1 MAYDIPDEIKYREK
15 IIANLDSRQLIYAA
29 LFGFL
34 AFLAFRLP
42 IEGEMKFALP
52 TIILVVGAG
61 FVFFNMEETARS
73 IFSFYTN
80 IQQARYNSK
89 ASQKFFEIREIRGNA
104 LILDNGTAIAVLQV
118 RPLNFGLMDD
128 ERKGAIIANYK
139 AFLNQ
144 IPVPIQILVRNQPF
158 DLTAYFDTLE
168 KGGRI
173 LKTELLGL
181 FSDNKVFEIDFLSSK
196 KVKEKSYFLLIPC
209 QHKTSDNPD
218 LTKMDDLVGIAQ
230 ERLKACGLEN
240 RRLETLELV
249 GFIESYAGNKDNK
262 MDLPP
267 NKKGEES
274 DDKFRNGI
282 TPSFEIRKEYAI
294 VNGEYHRILRIG
306 GYPRQVENGWL
317 QEFLSKN
324 DGYDISLHVK
334 PSTISQML
342 IHLHNQIIQQT
353 SDLLLSTSKG
363 TPNPMLEIKK
373 ADTMRV
379 YDSLYKGEEK
389 LFSVSLYIDSKA
401 ASEDELRLLTEKA
414 KSSLNAQMMI
424 PKLTAWRMA
433 DGIKATLPLGNDAL
447 SAQREFLTNP
457 LAATF
462 PFISP
467 ATSENSGILFGHEIA
482 TFSPLFLNFDRMSNK
497 HFFVLGISGS
507 GKSYASKYLI
517 MQQLFREDTSVYV
530 LDPNGEYSPLC
541 NALGGQVIELSRD
554 SKSTINVFDL
564 AGKDYAD
571 KMLSLIAT
579 FDIIVGGLTE
589 SQKGVLSKVLSRAY
603 AKKGILPGKPET
615 WGKRAP
621 MFRNIHKAL
630 SALRTERGKAKDT
643 VQDPSIDV
651 LLNRVEMYCKG
662 NIFGFLDRQS
672 KMDVSR
678 KFVCFD
684 LSRLPNAVK
693 TLMMFSTL
701 EIIKHEI
708 TKDRKP
714 KSILIDEGWSLL
726 RSRAAA
732 GYVFEFVKTSRK
744 YNASI
749 GFISQEIEDL
759 LGSRTGRSILNTAS
773 VKILMRQNPSNI
785 DEISRLLKLNN
796 ASKEF
801 LLTAGNGQG
810 LVMSEEGNYKFLV
823 NASPKLHDLI
833 TTRPDEIK
841 TDKSE
846 VKKEKINVR
855 KGLYL
860 RDELVEAKR
869 LALLKRGFGEVKDK
883 PAQKGPARWY
893 LVKIRKPESKEHAF
907 LCWIVYGLAKKRFKK
922 VKMNAKQAGDV
933 VVSTANGEI
942 AFEIETGA
950 NFANYDEQG
959 LTRKFEQAREKFA
972 DLYIVVT
979 DYDLKRRYERFGNV
993 LTRNEVGG
1001 VIEGLPPI
1009 K

>member
-1 MAYDIPDEIKYREK
+1 M
-15 IIANLDSRQLIYAA
+15 
-29 LFGFL
+29 
-34 AFLAFRLP
+34 FR
-42 IEGEMKFALP
+42 
-52 TIILVVGAG
+52 
-61 FVFFNMEETARS
+61 
-73 IFSFYTN
+73 
-80 IQQARYNSK
+80 QARYDSK
-89 ASQKFFEIREIRGNA
+89 TAQKFFEIREIKGNA
-104 LILDNGTAIAVLQV
+104 FILDNETAIAVLQV

-128 ERKGAIIANYK
+128 ARKKAVIANYK

-144 IPVPIQILVRNQPF
+144 IPVPIQILVRNRQF
-158 DLTAYFDTLE
+158 DLTAYFEALE
-168 KGGRI
+168 KSGRI
-173 LKTELLGL
+173 LQTNLLGL
-181 FSDNKVFEIDFLSSK
+181 FSDNKVFETNFLVSK
-196 KVKEKSYFLLIPC
+196 KVKEKSYYLLIPC
-209 QHKTSDNPD
+209 QRKASDKED
-218 LTKMDDLVGIAQ
+218 LSKLDDLVGITQ
-230 ERLKACGLEN
+230 ERLKACGLDT
-240 RRLETLELV
+240 RRLETLELA
-249 GFIESYAGNKDNK
+249 GFIGSYTGSKDNR

-267 NKKGEES
+267 NRKGEGS
-274 DDKFRNGI
+274 DDEFRNGI
-282 TPSFEIRKEYAI
+282 TPSFDMKKEYAI

-317 QEFLSKN
+317 QDFLSKN
-324 DGYDISLHVK
+324 DGYDISLHIQ

-401 ASEDELRLLTEKA
+401 GSEGELRLLTEKA

-424 PKLTAWRMA
+424 PKLAVWRMA
-433 DGIKATLPLGNDAL
+433 DGIKAMLPVGNDAL

-467 ATSENSGILFGHEIA
+467 ATSDKGGVFFGHEIA
-482 TFSPLFLNFDRMSNK
+482 TDSPLFLDFDRMSNK

-507 GKSYASKYLI
+507 GKSYTSKYLI
-517 MQQLFREDTSVYV
+517 MQQLFREETAVYI
-530 LDPNGEYSPLC
+530 LDPNGEYAPLC
-541 NALGGQVIELSRD
+541 NSLGGQVVELSRD

-603 AKKGILPGKPET
+603 AKKGILHSKPET

-621 MFRNIHKAL
+621 TFRNIHKVL
-630 SALRTERGKAKDT
+630 STLRKERGKAKET
-643 VQDPSIDV
+643 VQDPSIEV
-651 LLNRVEMYCKG
+651 LLNRVEMYCRG

-672 KMDVSR
+672 KIDVSR
-678 KFVCFD
+678 RFVCFD
-684 LSRLPNAVK
+684 LSRLPDAVK
-693 TLMMFSTL
+693 TLMMFSVL

-708 TKDRKP
+708 ARDRKP

-744 YNASI
+744 FNASI

-785 DEISRLLKLNN
+785 DEISRLLKLNDT
-796 ASKEF
+796 SKEF
-801 LLTAGNGQG
+801 LLTAANGQG
-810 LVMSEEGNYKFLV
+810 LVMSEEGNYKFFV
-823 NASPKLHDLI
+823 KASPKLHDLI
-833 TTRPDEIK
+833 TTKPGEVK
-841 TDKSE
+841 TDKARGQRTEIQYQKRIVSQGRTQR
-846 VKKEKINVR
+846 R
-855 KGLYL
+855 K
-860 RDELVEAKR
+860 
-869 LALLKRGFGEVKDK
+869 
-883 PAQKGPARWY
+883 
-893 LVKIRKPESKEHAF
+893 
-907 LCWIVYGLAKKRFKK
+907 
-922 VKMNAKQAGDV
+922 
-933 VVSTANGEI
+933 
-942 AFEIETGA
+942 ETGSI
-950 NFANYDEQG
+950 
-959 LTRKFEQAREKFA
+959 T
-972 DLYIVVT
+972 
-979 DYDLKRRYERFGNV
+979 
-993 LTRNEVGG
+993 
-1001 VIEGLPPI
+1001 
-1009 K
+1009 